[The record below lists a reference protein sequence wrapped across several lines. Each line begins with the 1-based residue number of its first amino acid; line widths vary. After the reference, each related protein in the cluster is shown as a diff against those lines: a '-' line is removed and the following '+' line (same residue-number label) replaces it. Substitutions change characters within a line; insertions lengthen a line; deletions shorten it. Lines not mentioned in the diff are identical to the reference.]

1 MHMNIPYPSHAAMTP
16 SSFTDPPGWALAH
29 SDTDIRD
36 DEQAPTSLW
45 KAGARGEAFSLLRFP
60 VGAPPGDY
68 ALWAVVYWWQ
78 TPTERLPVTSSAGLS
93 LGDHALIAT
102 VTVR

>member
-1 MHMNIPYPSHAAMTP
+1 MSGW
-16 SSFTDPPGWALAH
+16 SPGALM
-29 SDTDIRD
+29 RD
-36 DEQAPTSLW
+36 NHGLELPASL
-45 KAGARGEAFSLLRFP
+45 
-60 VGAPPGDY
+60 PPGDY